1 MNKSKRDELAHEY
14 MNSIFRLEP
23 YQEPP
28 DFDECFKHGYSAGY
42 AEAQEQA
49 KVLVEALES
58 IEWTTSYSDG
68 SKDHCKADRTLVE
81 SALSK
86 LEGMK

>member
-28 DFDECFKHGYSAGY
+28 DFDECFKAGY
-42 AEAQEQA
+42 DAAMAEA
-49 KVLVEALES
+49 KVLVEALEE
-58 IEWTTSYSDG
+58 IKFGQGCYDKGHEFILDTQDMINIATNALAAYK
-68 SKDHCKADRTLVE
+68 KD
-81 SALSK
+81 
-86 LEGMK
+86 